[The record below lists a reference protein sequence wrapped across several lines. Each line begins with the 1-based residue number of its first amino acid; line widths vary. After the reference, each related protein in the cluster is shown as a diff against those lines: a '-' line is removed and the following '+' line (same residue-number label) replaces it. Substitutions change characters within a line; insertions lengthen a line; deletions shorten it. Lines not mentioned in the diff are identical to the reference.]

1 MKVLLTG
8 ASGFLGGY
16 IYEKIRHE
24 HIVIT
29 VGRSESN
36 QIQHDLCKGQFDEF
50 EVDADMVIH
59 VAGKA
64 HIYPKTE
71 MEKRSF
77 YEVNTDGTQHLL
89 NSLKKVKQFVFIST
103 VSVYGLETG
112 FDIDENFP
120 TVGNSPYADSKI
132 KAEKLVSEWGRKKN
146 VRILILRL
154 PLIVGKNPPGNLGK
168 MISAINKKRYLSIDG
183 GNARKSGVLASDV
196 ADLIYNSFEKE
207 GVYNLTDRCHPSFRE
222 YEAVISKQLNK
233 PMPRK
238 IPISLARMIGYA
250 GDIIP
255 GIPVNS
261 DTVKKITQDLIIN
274 DDKAVK
280 ELNWA
285 PNKIIDHFKIM

>member
-1 MKVLLTG
+1 MK
-8 ASGFLGGY
+8 
-16 IYEKIRHE
+16 I
-24 HIVIT
+24 
-29 VGRSESN
+29 
-36 QIQHDLCKGQFDEF
+36 
-50 EVDADMVIH
+50 
-59 VAGKA
+59 
-64 HIYPKTE
+64 
-71 MEKRSF
+71 
-77 YEVNTDGTQHLL
+77 
-89 NSLKKVKQFVFIST
+89 KKVPRS
-103 VSVYGLETG
+103 
-112 FDIDENFP
+112 
-120 TVGNSPYADSKI
+120 DSKI